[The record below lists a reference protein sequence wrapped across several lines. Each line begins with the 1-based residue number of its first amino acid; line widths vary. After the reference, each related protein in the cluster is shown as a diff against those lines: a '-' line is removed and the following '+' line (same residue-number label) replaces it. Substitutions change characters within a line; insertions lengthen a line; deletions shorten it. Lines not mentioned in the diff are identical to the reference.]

1 MMRRTV
7 ALLLFSILPLSA
19 QSTLVSVIRQPRA
32 TAAEFTVPIT
42 ELQLKDGGDF
52 THLHLGI
59 GLGARHWDDGDNAL
73 RFVADA
79 NATAKA
85 LFLGFGA
92 VVEVPP
98 GEGVFLGPRLR
109 VGWAFHPQWALSLEG
124 EHLERPFSPGL
135 TVRRRSS
142 LGLVLSTRF

>member
-1 MMRRTV
+1 MRPTV
-7 ALLLFSILPLSA
+7 FLLSLAFLPLAA
-19 QSTLVSVIRQPRA
+19 QSALVSMIRQPRA

-42 ELQLKDGGDF
+42 ELQVRDRGDF

-59 GLGARHWDDGDNAL
+59 GLGVRHWDDGGNAI

-79 NATAKA
+79 NATANS

-98 GEGVFLGPRLR
+98 GEGAFLGPRLR
-109 VGWAFHPQWALSLEG
+109 VGWAFHPSWALSLEG

-135 TVRRRSS
+135 SVRRRSNIGIT
-142 LGLVLSTRF
+142 LTARF